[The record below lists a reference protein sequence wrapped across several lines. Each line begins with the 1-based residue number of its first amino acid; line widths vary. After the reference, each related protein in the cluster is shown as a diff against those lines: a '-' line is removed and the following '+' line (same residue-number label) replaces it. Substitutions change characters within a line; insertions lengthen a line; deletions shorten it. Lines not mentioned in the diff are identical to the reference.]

1 MSIDTYQDLFIDYL
15 ISERGYLRNTIESY
29 SREMRRFVEFITG
42 LGIESPEDITQNHIL
57 RYLNFL
63 SDFNLSKRSQ
73 HHNMVVVRQF
83 FKFLLRERYIGI
95 NPASLIDIPKL
106 SQSLPDYLT
115 VEEVDRLLSAPT
127 DKGWVGIRDLA
138 ILELMYSAG
147 LRASELCDLKID
159 DIDLS
164 AGFVRVFGKGSK
176 ERLVPIG
183 QSAIMKIKE
192 YLKRSRG
199 SLQKTDVVNYLFLNK
214 NGKRLSRVG
223 LWKILRRY
231 AKIAGIKKDIY
242 PHILR
247 HSFASHLIQNGADL
261 RAVQQMLGHSDIS
274 TTQIYTHL
282 DIKRITEIYKR
293 FHPRG

>member
-15 ISERGYLRNTIESY
+15 ISERGYSRNTIESY

-42 LGIESPEDITQNHIL
+42 LGIESPANVNQNHIL
-57 RYLNFL
+57 QYLNFL
-63 SDFNLSKRSQ
+63 SDFNLNKRSQ

-83 FKFLLRERYIGI
+83 FKFLLRERYIES

-106 SQSLPDYLT
+106 SQNLPDYLT

-127 DKGWVGIRDLA
+127 DKGWFGIRDLA

-164 AGFVRVFGKGSK
+164 AGFVKVFGKGSK

-183 QSAIMKIKE
+183 QSAIRKVKE
-192 YLKRSRG
+192 YIKISRG
-199 SLQKTDVVNYLFLNK
+199 SLRKREPVNYLFLNK